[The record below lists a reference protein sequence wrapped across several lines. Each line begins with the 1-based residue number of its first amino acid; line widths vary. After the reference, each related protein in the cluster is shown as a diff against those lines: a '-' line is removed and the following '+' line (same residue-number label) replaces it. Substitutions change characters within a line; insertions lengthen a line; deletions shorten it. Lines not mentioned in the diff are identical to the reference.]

1 MGPIRDRHG
10 PSGHGFDLGTHI
22 WVLHDIFMGQ
32 VGMGLIWEHIYGS
45 CMAYLCAKFGLNWEH
60 KCRDLDLQ
68 VLVGWW
74 WGACPGGKVG
84 SLASL
89 WVEAT
94 ASRWL
99 GLRVVAA
106 CGDCGTLWGL
116 WWCGVLS
123 GWRGPLVLVWPV
135 LAGSR
140 RFNEWMSWVKW
151 VGEVWHG
158 WA

>member
-1 MGPIRDRHG
+1 MGK
-10 PSGHGFDLGTHI
+10 
-22 WVLHDIFMGQ
+22 

-68 VLVGWW
+68 VLVGRW

-106 CGDCGTLWGL
+106 CGDCGTLWGGYGGAGSCRDDGDL
-116 WWCGVLS
+116 WYLS
-123 GWRGPLVLVWPV
+123 GRCWQVV
-135 LAGSR
+135 AGST
-140 RFNEWMSWVKW
+140 NE
-151 VGEVWHG
+151 
-158 WA
+158 